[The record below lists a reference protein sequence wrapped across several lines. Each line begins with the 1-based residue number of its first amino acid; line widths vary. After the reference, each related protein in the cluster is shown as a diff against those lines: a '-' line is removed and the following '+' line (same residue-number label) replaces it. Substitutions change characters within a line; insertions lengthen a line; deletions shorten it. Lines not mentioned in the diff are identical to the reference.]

1 MHKISH
7 NHSPKLAHTSDD
19 KETGRKPS
27 LKRQTTGYRKEPFA
41 LTFEVAAS
49 PREGLLPNQLQPK
62 TRSQASAQNPVRER
76 SAMSG
81 RMHSLL
87 YGV

>member
-1 MHKISH
+1 MKQ
-7 NHSPKLAHTSDD
+7 NT
-19 KETGRKPS
+19 
-27 LKRQTTGYRKEPFA
+27 F

-49 PREGLLPNQLQPK
+49 PREGLLPNQLQPE
-62 TRSQASAQNPVRER
+62 TRSQASAQNPVPER
-76 SAMSG
+76 SAMSV